1 MFESWKL
8 SAMEKTG
15 QTVTNLP
22 EELQATALKRGWR
35 MEHYEPDPSI
45 HGMMS
50 GMPHNYWYPPTK
62 QISPEESAKIAQA
75 LAKKQ
80 ANNAEVSKR
89 SINTARRNAEAYE
102 RKIKE
107 EEVARCRAIVREANA
122 TTVPKRGWWG
132 GRKTRRRHT
141 KRRSTRSK
149 RSNA

>member
-15 QTVTNLP
+15 QKVTNLP

-35 MEHYEPDPSI
+35 MEHYEPNPYA

-50 GMPHNYWYPPTK
+50 GMPHNNWYPPTK
-62 QISPEESAKIAQA
+62 QISPEESARIAQA
-75 LAKKQ
+75 LEKKR
-80 ANNAEVSKR
+80 ANNAKATRNSTNKW
-89 SINTARRNAEAYE
+89 RRNMEE
-102 RKIKE
+102 QQRILKE
-107 EEVARCRAIVREANA
+107 EEVTRCRAIVKEANA
-122 TTVPKRGWWG
+122 TPRKRWWG
-132 GRKTRRRHT
+132 GRKTMR